1 MHQRSCMYG
10 GISSII
16 QNTVSEAHLLY
27 SLQPNKCLYPHA
39 CHLPVKSDPKARQR
53 HRPRQS
59 ILQGTMVILSAAIS
73 IYFCPA
79 RISTLALFLCPQRPV
94 AILHKPSSAVTGSE
108 QRHLSI
114 HQTLKQS
121 KPSATKGG
129 TANRRD
135 SSTWMLLMSHF

>member
-1 MHQRSCMYG
+1 MHQRSCLYG

-53 HRPRQS
+53 PRPRQS
-59 ILQGTMVILSAAIS
+59 ILQGTMAILSAAIS
-73 IYFCPA
+73 IYSCPA
-79 RISTLALFLCPQRPV
+79 RISTPALLLCPQRPV
-94 AILHKPSSAVTGSE
+94 ATLHKPSCAVTDSE

-114 HQTLKQS
+114 HQTLKQRE
-121 KPSATKGG
+121 PSATKGW

-135 SSTWMLLMSHF
+135 SSTWTLLMSHF